1 MGADTDDLH
10 RVPGPAHR
18 PAPPAWS
25 PWWECCLLI
34 ARGYTY
40 RTAVVVAAVVGTLLS
55 AVNEGAIIGSGRSD
69 VATWLRVA
77 TNYLV
82 PFVVASIG
90 YLAPF
95 RQRRRAKR

>member
-1 MGADTDDLH
+1 MGADMDDLH

-25 PWWECCLLI
+25 SWWECCLLI

-55 AVNEGAIIGSGRSD
+55 AVNEGAIIVSGRSD
-69 VATWLRVA
+69 VATGLRVA

>member
-1 MGADTDDLH
+1 MDDLD
-10 RVPGPAHR
+10 RVGEPADR

-25 PWWECCLLI
+25 SWWECCLLI
-34 ARGYTY
+34 AGGYTF
-40 RTAVVVAAVVGTLLS
+40 RTAVVAAVVGTLLS
-55 AVNEGAIIGSGRSD
+55 AVNEGATIVSGRFD
-69 VATWLRVA
+69 AATWVRVA

-82 PFVVASIG
+82 PFVVASVG